1 MQAHT
6 GRVAA
11 CARPGRASAS
21 GGGAK
26 TPTWPSGC
34 PREARWQ
41 AKRPKVA
48 VAADSRCVGQGYAKG
63 LAELRPYLTPHDF
76 AQVLVEL
83 QARSPGRV
91 EALAAAAAAA
101 AAVQPPG
108 PQTHAQAPGGAQRP
122 AHPKGV
128 DLPGWGAAHL
138 AGAIG
143 THAAAVDAAAA
154 AAASLHAQQR
164 VRFSFKEADP
174 PPVQSADADARCRHL
189 TPGVAAAAPRTGR
202 ATRGGCGS
210 WRSSLR
216 TLIGGAGA
224 WPDWRRQAPACRRDA
239 LG

>member
-1 MQAHT
+1 MQVHT

-63 LAELRPYLTPHDF
+63 LAELRPYLTPQDF
-76 AQVLVEL
+76 AQFLIEL
-83 QARSPGRV
+83 PARSPGRV
-91 EALAAAAAAA
+91 EALAATAAAA

-108 PQTHAQAPGGAQRP
+108 PHTQAQAPGGAQRP
-122 AHPKGV
+122 AHSKGV

-143 THAAAVDAAAA
+143 PRCNAAAVDAAAA
-154 AAASLHAQQR
+154 ATASLRAQRR
-164 VRFSFKEADP
+164 VHFKEADP

-210 WRSSLR
+210 WRSGLR
-216 TLIGGAGA
+216 ALIGGAGA
-224 WPDWRRQAPACRRDA
+224 WPD
-239 LG
+239 